1 MAEHLF
7 FLYFAAAALVCGAAM
22 VTRRNLLHAALWML
36 AFFIHM
42 AGIFLLLNAEFIA
55 ALQVMVYAGAILV
68 LYLFV
73 IMLLDVRELAK
84 VRQRHASAT
93 VASLLAGVLGA
104 VMVVALARASFHG
117 THGGATA
124 AAMAHQGNVESVAG
138 ALFTTYLLPFEV
150 ASLILLVAMVGAI
163 LLAKRKL

>member
-7 FLYFAAAALVCGAAM
+7 FLYFAVAALGCGAAM
-22 VTRRNLLHAALWML
+22 VTRSNLLHAALWML
-36 AFFIHM
+36 AFFVHM

-55 ALQVMVYAGAILV
+55 ALQVMVYAGAILI

-93 VASLLAGVLGA
+93 VASLIAGVMGA
-104 VMVVALARASFHG
+104 ILVVTLARGTFAG
-117 THGGATA
+117 THGSATA
-124 AAMAHQGNVESVAG
+124 ALLASQGNVESVAG
-138 ALFTTYLLPFEV
+138 VLFTTYLLPFEV

-163 LLAKRKL
+163 LLAKRRL

>member
-7 FLYFAAAALVCGAAM
+7 FLYFAVAALICGAAM
-22 VTRRNLLHAALWML
+22 VSRSNLLHAALWML
-36 AFFIHM
+36 GFFVHM

-84 VRQRHASAT
+84 VRQRHTSAT
-93 VASLLAGVLGA
+93 LASLIAGVMGA
-104 VMVVALARASFHG
+104 IMVVVLARGTFEG
-117 THGGATA
+117 THGTATEA
-124 AAMAHQGNVESVAG
+124 LLASQGNVESVAA
-138 ALFTTYLLPFEV
+138 ALFTTYLFPFEV

-163 LLAKRKL
+163 MLAKRRL

>member
-7 FLYFAAAALVCGAAM
+7 FLYFAAAALICGAAM
-22 VTRRNLLHAALWML
+22 VTRSNLLHAALWML
-36 AFFIHM
+36 AFFVHM

-84 VRQRHASAT
+84 VRQRHSSAT
-93 VASLLAGVLGA
+93 VASLIAGVMGA
-104 VMVVALARASFHG
+104 IMVVVLARGAFNG
-117 THGGATA
+117 THGTATEA
-124 AAMAHQGNVESVAG
+124 LLASQGNVESVG
-138 ALFTTYLLPFEV
+138 VALFTTYLLPFEV

-163 LLAKRKL
+163 MLAKRRL

>member
-7 FLYFAAAALVCGAAM
+7 FLYFAAAALVCGAMM
-22 VTRRNLLHAALWML
+22 VSRSNLLHAALWML

-42 AGIFLLLNAEFIA
+42 AGIFLLLDAEFVA

-73 IMLLDVRELAK
+73 IMLLDVRELAR

-93 VASLLAGVLGA
+93 VASLIAGVMGA
-104 VMVVALARASFHG
+104 VMVVVLARASFHG
-117 THGGATA
+117 THGTASA
-124 AAMAHQGNVESVAG
+124 AAMARQGNVETVAQ